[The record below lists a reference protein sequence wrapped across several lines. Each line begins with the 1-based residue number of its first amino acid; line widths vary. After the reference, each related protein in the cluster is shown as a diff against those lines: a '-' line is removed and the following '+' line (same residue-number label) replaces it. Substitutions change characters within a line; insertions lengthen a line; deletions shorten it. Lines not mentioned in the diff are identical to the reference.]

1 MINRKLGVNKKFL
14 LYSDFGSKEK
24 RKQEKLLLRT

>member
-14 LYSDFGSKEK
+14 LYKDFWSKEK
-24 RKQEKLLLRT
+24 RKQEKLLLRA